1 MLVEDTKN
9 AAYKIKIGDFGISKI
24 VKHGELMNES
34 CGTPAY
40 LAPEIIQCVFYD
52 AFKVDMW
59 CLGILLY
66 VLGCGVLPF
75 RAKTLEELHSK
86 IIKAKVEFPEIKEP
100 PLTEDFKDLVRGLL

>member
-9 AAYKIKIGDFGISKI
+9 ATYKIKIGDFGISKI

-66 VLGCGVLPF
+66 IYIYLYILYKYLKGEYRV
-75 RAKTLEELHSK
+75 TQ
-86 IIKAKVEFPEIKEP
+86 
-100 PLTEDFKDLVRGLL
+100 TFKNKGLSE